1 MLRVAELFEALV
13 VALVVVLWRVWVA
26 LPRRLKSQDAS
37 GKRAQEAGSARTSSA
52 KTLVVLGSG
61 GHTSEMV
68 ALLRGLLLG
77 AERAPRAGHP
87 GRYAPLVFVLSAT
100 DKTSLPQMRARG
112 LSALLGAE
120 GDATAADATTADAG
134 ADADAKIVRITRAR
148 EVGQRWGSSALTS
161 ARACAEALRL
171 VWRER
176 PELVLCNGPGVCV
189 PICLA
194 AFLLRALASP
204 RYRPKIVFCESF
216 CRVSTLSLTGKIM
229 YHVLADRFVVHWPA
243 LQKRFPKSEYVGNI
257 Y

>member
-1 MLRVAELFEALV
+1 MLRLAELFAALA
-13 VALVVVLWRVWVA
+13 VALVVVFWRVWVA
-26 LPRRLKSQDAS
+26 LPRRLKSQDGGGAS

-77 AERAPRAGHP
+77 AERAPRAGQP

-120 GDATAADATTADAG
+120 GDGDAADAGG
-134 ADADAKIVRITRAR
+134 AAAAKIVRITRAR